1 MSRDAGLAAARTTE
15 LSQLL
20 LLEAAEAAAAGH
32 TGDALSRAQRRQTA
46 MASLYVVVSGALS
59 SKMATRIARSGER
72 SALLNTSLV
81 GGLTPN
87 TTTTTT
93 TNTTSTT
100 NTTNTTYTT
109 STTNAT
115 NATNAALLDA
125 TGRAG
130 GLSAVELRQVCLA
143 AAALTD
149 APAELL
155 PAAVAAGADLI
166 DDVIAAS
173 RAAPHALAQPDG
185 AGAASAL
192 AQTLGSLQ
200 LAAAARLADARWA
213 NAGGDV
219 PSGGTPRLLALSSA
233 FGQTVEETEA
243 VQSQLLAAAHALAA
257 AAVGAGPGA
266 PMDKDTPGDV
276 SLGEDSALS
285 LQVQHVWCS
294 DGQRGSI
301 SPYLHASSS
310 QLCEAEQRANGV
322 NPASPA
328 AVAAAEGTLE
338 EPSDALEAGS
348 GNGSPLTAD
357 VTAPSGS
364 GEVAPSTAAAV
375 QATTLLLQARRT
387 IIPY

>member
-59 SKMATRIARSGER
+59 SKMATRLARSGER

-93 TNTTSTT
+93 TN
-100 NTTNTTYTT
+100 TT

>member
-15 LSQLL
+15 LSRLL

-46 MASLYVVVSGALS
+46 MASLYVAVSGALS
-59 SKMATRIARSGER
+59 SKMATRLTHSGER
-72 SALLNTSLV
+72 SALLNASLV
-81 GGLTPN
+81 GGLTLN
-87 TTTTTT
+87 TTTSN
-93 TNTTSTT
+93 TNTT
-100 NTTNTTYTT
+100 NTTNT
-109 STTNAT
+109 
-115 NATNAALLDA
+115 TNAALLDA

-130 GLSAVELRQVCLA
+130 GLSAAELRQVCLA
-143 AAALTD
+143 AAAVTD

-166 DDVIAAS
+166 DDVITAS
-173 RAAPHALAQPDG
+173 LAAPHALAQPEG
-185 AGAASAL
+185 AVAASAL

-219 PSGGTPRLLALSSA
+219 PSGSTPRLLALSSA
-233 FGQTVEETEA
+233 FGQTVEETE

-257 AAVGAGPGA
+257 AAVGIGPGA
-266 PMDKDTPGDV
+266 PMDKDTPSDV

-310 QLCEAEQRANGV
+310 QLCEAEQRAIGV

-338 EPSDALEAGS
+338 EPSDAAEAGS
-348 GNGSPLTAD
+348 GIGSPLTAD
-357 VTAPSGS
+357 GTASSGS
-364 GEVAPSTAAAV
+364 GAVAPSTTAAV
-375 QATTLLLQARRT
+375 QATTLLLQARHA
-387 IIPY
+387 IP